1 MGWWIALGVI
11 FLLGILPLGVSARY
25 SGEGALLRVVIG
37 PVRLTLFPRKKKEKK
52 PKPVKKPAE
61 QPKKQ
66 EEPLPKPP
74 QPPKQEPAADKKE
87 KGGSLLDFLPLVKVA
102 AELSGRFSAEA
113 AGESLGAEADTGW
126 GRPLRPRGQLR
137 KGLDG
142 SGQSDAP
149 AGTAVRDK
157 KTGCGG
163 RVRLYRVQN
172 TGHCAAGSDH
182 YAGKT
187 SGSCHRV
194 RHPGA
199 ERIPKTSEKTKRRC
213 YP

>member
-11 FLLGILPLGVSARY
+11 FLLGILPLGISARY
-25 SGEGALLRVVIG
+25 SGEGPLLRVVIG

-52 PKPVKKPAE
+52 PKPAKKAAE

-102 AELSGRFSAEA
+102 LNFLGDFRRKLRVNRLELKLIL
-113 AGESLGAEADTGW
+113 AGGDPCDLAVNY
-126 GRPLRPRGQLR
+126 
-137 KGLDG
+137 GLDG

-163 RVRLYRVQN
+163 RVRLYRVRN

-194 RHPGA
+194 RRPGA